1 MNLIKTCELQRW
13 YRNTASLDNI
23 ALKPELRIKQFGLK
37 GIDFNSKNQYIVQPY
52 KIITQI

>member
-1 MNLIKTCELQRW
+1 MNLIKICELQRW

-37 GIDFNSKNQYIVQPY
+37 VIDFNSKN
-52 KIITQI
+52 